1 MKRLLCAIVFACFTG
16 SVASQESPK
25 ATPGS
30 SDVRQEAIK
39 QSMQATSGAMTPD
52 ALIESQLKVAEK
64 PETARRLAVFKK
76 NLLDALIAQGFNRPE
91 AFSIMLATP
100 PPSASTVAK

>member
-1 MKRLLCAIVFACFTG
+1 MKPLLCAIALTCFAG
-16 SVASQESPK
+16 IVQSQEPPK
-25 ATPGS
+25 VAPATMALV
-30 SDVRQEAIK
+30 SDAMIEA
-39 QSMQATSGAMTPD
+39 
-52 ALIESQLKVAEK
+52 QLKVAEK

-100 PPSASTVAK
+100 PPSVSASTK